1 MSDAR
6 LDLLFV
12 SLFPPSP
19 ATFGA
24 QRRIEGLQS
33 ALGRRHR
40 VTGVSLISPEYDA
53 AAAERAMRAY
63 CAHVELVPT
72 RPASGLERRLV
83 QLRSLVSSHSFER
96 LNFTVPALATALDR
110 LLRERAYDAVTIE
123 APFLSHYRFRQA
135 PPGAPAPRLLIDE
148 HNIEHDLARQSGE
161 AAREPLRRLHYSV
174 NWRKMMREEVAA
186 WRHADGV
193 IFTSATDAD
202 RARELHPGLRAE
214 VVPNA
219 VDVEHFRPNP
229 DLPRPDGRTVV
240 FFGTL
245 AYFPNQDGMLWFLR
259 EIWPLLER
267 SHPQARLKVI
277 GPNPTAD
284 VLARRGPRIEVT
296 GLVDD
301 LRPHLAEAA
310 VAIVPLRVGG
320 GTRLKILEAMAMGKA
335 VVSTT
340 LGAEGIAHRPGENIL
355 LADSPADFAA
365 AVGRVLDDPS
375 LAARLGAAGRD
386 LVASTYSWDAA
397 GATLETFLHRLRD
410 GGRPASG

>member
-1 MSDAR
+1 
-6 LDLLFV
+6 
-12 SLFPPSP
+12 
-19 ATFGA
+19 
-24 QRRIEGLQS
+24 
-33 ALGRRHR
+33 
-40 VTGVSLISPEYDA
+40 
-53 AAAERAMRAY
+53 
-63 CAHVELVPT
+63 
-72 RPASGLERRLV
+72 
-83 QLRSLVSSHSFER
+83 
-96 LNFTVPALATALDR
+96 
-110 LLRERAYDAVTIE
+110 
-123 APFLSHYRFRQA
+123 
-135 PPGAPAPRLLIDE
+135 
-148 HNIEHDLARQSGE
+148 
-161 AAREPLRRLHYSV
+161 
-174 NWRKMMREEVAA
+174 
-186 WRHADGV
+186 
-193 IFTSATDAD
+193 
-202 RARELHPGLRAE
+202 
-214 VVPNA
+214 
-219 VDVEHFRPNP
+219 
-229 DLPRPDGRTVV
+229 
-240 FFGTL
+240 
-245 AYFPNQDGMLWFLR
+245 
-259 EIWPLLER
+259 
-267 SHPQARLKVI
+267 
-277 GPNPTAD
+277 

>member
-1 MSDAR
+1 
-6 LDLLFV
+6 
-12 SLFPPSP
+12 
-19 ATFGA
+19 
-24 QRRIEGLQS
+24 
-33 ALGRRHR
+33 
-40 VTGVSLISPEYDA
+40 
-53 AAAERAMRAY
+53 
-63 CAHVELVPT
+63 
-72 RPASGLERRLV
+72 
-83 QLRSLVSSHSFER
+83 
-96 LNFTVPALATALDR
+96 
-110 LLRERAYDAVTIE
+110 
-123 APFLSHYRFRQA
+123 
-135 PPGAPAPRLLIDE
+135 
-148 HNIEHDLARQSGE
+148 
-161 AAREPLRRLHYSV
+161 
-174 NWRKMMREEVAA
+174 
-186 WRHADGV
+186 
-193 IFTSATDAD
+193 
-202 RARELHPGLRAE
+202 

-219 VDVEHFRPNP
+219 VDVEHFRPDP
-229 DLPRPDGRTVV
+229 VLPRPDGRTVV

-284 VLARRGPRIEVT
+284 VLARRGPRLEVT

-397 GATLETFLHRLRD
+397 GATLERFLHGLRD
-410 GGRPASG
+410 GGRPAPG